1 MVIRNKSKARRND
14 PMKTLAS
21 HKEKY
26 YVAGRSYNV
35 KQTKEMKHNF
45 NLYVLYKGLSK
56 KIN

>member
-35 KQTKEMKHNF
+35 KQTKEMKHLTLISTYF
-45 NLYVLYKGLSK
+45 TKA
-56 KIN
+56 